1 MVMSK
6 AGSEV
11 ILKCLMGQGNQID
24 VNELPWGPEDE
35 RVPAG
40 IETVV
45 AATQVPISRG
55 MRVEDI
61 TIKEEDRNDGLMA
74 SSRNGRSGRDWDL
87 IEVKEEPDG

>member
-45 AATQVPISRG
+45 AASQVPISRG
-55 MRVEDI
+55 LRVEDVM
-61 TIKEEDRNDGLMA
+61 IKEEDRNGGLTA
-74 SSRNGRSGRDWDL
+74 PSRNARSGEDWGL

>member
-11 ILKCLMGQGNQID
+11 ILKCLMGQGNEID

-45 AATQVPISRG
+45 AANQVPILRG
-55 MRVEDI
+55 MGVEDVM
-61 TIKEEDRNDGLMA
+61 IKAED
-74 SSRNGRSGRDWDL
+74 RNGRSGEDLDL
-87 IEVKEEPDG
+87 IGVKDEPDG